1 MTKLNSEESRSVGPL
16 KSISNQIPKPI
27 SQFLGYVAAILR
39 YIPGPL
45 IGLILLCLVFSFV
58 SPHFF
63 SFRNI
68 VNIFSQVSDIGI
80 MAAGATLVIIIGGID
95 LSVGAVLAFSLMFKA
110 WLYAYMGVSFP
121 LAVVGGLLA
130 GSLAGLV
137 NGILST
143 YGRMQPFV
151 ATLAVM
157 SICSGLALYITGGSP
172 ITGFPDYFAALT
184 YTRIMGVPLDII
196 LMVSV
201 YLIIAFWL
209 NFRPTGRALYAIGGN
224 EEVARLSGLNTDLIK
239 IRVYVLAGLLA
250 AVGGMIV
257 TSRLDTAQPSAGILD
272 LLTVIAVVVIGGA
285 SLKGGSGGMMGTFIG
300 LLIIG
305 VLSNG
310 MALLNISSHLQP
322 VVLGIAIITAVMLD
336 RWSKKR

>member
-1 MTKLNSEESRSVGPL
+1 MTKLKSSESTSVESFKQESPHM
-16 KSISNQIPKPI
+16 PKPI
-27 SQFLGYVAAILR
+27 SQLLGYAGVVLR

-45 IGLILLCLVFSFV
+45 IGLILLCIVFSIL
-58 SPHFF
+58 SPYFLTT
-63 SFRNI
+63 RNI

-110 WLYAYMGVSFP
+110 WLYAYLGVSFP
-121 LAVVGGLLA
+121 LAVIGGLFV
-130 GSLAGLV
+130 GSMAGLV
-137 NGILST
+137 NGVLAT

-172 ITGFPDYFAALT
+172 ISRFPDYFAALT
-184 YTRIMGVPLDII
+184 YSRVMGVPLDII
-196 LMVSV
+196 LMFAV
-201 YLIIAFWL
+201 YVLVAIWL

-224 EEVARLSGLNTDLIK
+224 EEVARLSGLNTDFIK
-239 IRVYVLAGLLA
+239 IRVYVLAGFLA

-257 TSRLDTAQPSAGILD
+257 TSRLDTAQPTAGLLD

-300 LLIIG
+300 LLVIG
-305 VLSNG
+305 VLNNG
-310 MALLNISSHLQP
+310 MALLNISPHLQP

-336 RWSKKR
+336 RWSNKR